1 MTQIS
6 RLVFLTKKKTTKE
19 SSPDIKA
26 GKISIVIPVRN
37 NQRGIDNYL
46 DNFLKTHSHDNFPR
60 EIIIV
65 DNNSDTKTDIKRH
78 LDKGLELKLLTCGK
92 VGPAVARNLG
102 VEKSNGDWIVFND
115 SDCIPTKSLLTGY
128 IKESNG
134 AIGYAGNVKSLGQ
147 DFLSKY
153 YESQEILIP
162 LKTKSDV
169 GEFIPQYLI
178 TANTLV
184 WKKTFEKVNGFN
196 ETIKIAGGEDID
208 LGLRLS
214 EQGDLSYA
222 FDSVVFHDFN
232 EGLIGFYKRFD
243 RYGQGN
249 KMIENLWDLNMKPRP
264 FRPNDKTLVNEVLA
278 KLQYLFLLK
287 GYGRQN

>member
-6 RLVFLTKKKTTKE
+6 RLVFLTKMKTTKE

-26 GKISIVIPVRN
+26 DKVSIVIPVRN
-37 NQRGIDNYL
+37 SQRGIDNYL
-46 DNFLKTHSHDNFPR
+46 NNFFRTHPPDKFPR
-60 EIIIV
+60 EIIVV
-65 DNNSDTKTDIKRH
+65 DNNSATKTDINKH
-78 LDKGLELKLLTCGK
+78 LNKGLDIKLLSCKK
-92 VGPAVARNLG
+92 VGPAAARNLG
-102 VEKSNGDWIVFND
+102 VEKSTGDWIIFND

-128 IKESNG
+128 IKASNG
-134 AIGYAGNVKSLGQ
+134 AIGYAGNIKSLGQ

-162 LKTKSDV
+162 LKTKSET

-178 TANTLV
+178 TANSLV
-184 WKKTFEKVNGFN
+184 WKSAFEKVNGFN

-214 EQGDLSYA
+214 EHGDLSYA
-222 FDSVVFHDFN
+222 FDSVALHDFN

-249 KMIENLWDLNMKPRP
+249 KLIENLWNLNMRPRP
-264 FRPNDKTLVNEVLA
+264 FRPNDRTLVNEMLA
-278 KLQYLFLLK
+278 RLQYLFLLR